1 MILTL
6 TMNPAID
13 KSTSVDALIP
23 EKKLR
28 CANVV
33 TEAGGGGINV
43 SKAIRKLGGD
53 SIAFFPSGGNN
64 GKLLE
69 KYLQELDIN
78 FKTIPFDGET
88 RESFSVNE
96 EKTGSQFRFVL
107 PGEPLNEEQVAGSLD
122 FVRNMAPHPEF
133 VVASGSLPPGVP
145 DNFFQNLAVICHERG
160 SKLIIDT
167 SGIPLKLAVNEGVYL
182 LKPNLNELATLADK
196 SSLELH
202 EVDDAALDLI
212 RAGRCEVMIVS
223 LGASGALLVTP
234 DGYEHFPAPSVKKQT
249 TVGAGDSMVGGMA
262 FKLSQGADLRDV
274 VRFGIACGT
283 AATMNKGT
291 QLFQSSDVEKLYN
304 WMIRHSDKYRLNLD

>member
-6 TMNPAID
+6 TMNPAVD

-43 SKAIRKLGGD
+43 SKAIKKLGGE
-53 SIAFFPSGGNN
+53 SIALFPSGGNN

-69 KYLQELDIN
+69 KYLQDLDIN
-78 FKTIPFDGET
+78 FKTIPFEGET
-88 RESFSVNE
+88 RESFAINE

-107 PGEPLNEEQVAGSLD
+107 PGEPLTEEQVKSSLD
-122 FVRNMAPHPEF
+122 FVRNLDPRPEF

-145 DNFFQNLAVICHERG
+145 DNYFQQLAVICHERG

-167 SGIPLKLAVNEGVYL
+167 SGIPLQLAVKEGVYL
-182 LKPNLNELATLADK
+182 LKPNLNELATLAGK
-196 SSLELH
+196 PSLELN
-202 EVDDAALDLI
+202 EVDDAALELI
-212 RAGRCEVMIVS
+212 RAGKCEVMIVS
-223 LGASGALLVTP
+223 LGASGALLVTRE
-234 DGYEHFPAPSVKKQT
+234 GYEHFPAPSVKKQT
-249 TVGAGDSMVGGMA
+249 TVGAGDSMVAGMTY
-262 FKLSQGADLRDV
+262 KLSQGADMRDV

-283 AATMNKGT
+283 AATMNRGT
-291 QLFQSSDVEKLYN
+291 QLFNPSDVEKLYD
-304 WMIRHSDKYRLNLD
+304 WMIKHSEKYRLNLD

>member
-6 TMNPAID
+6 TMNPAVD

-28 CANVV
+28 CSNVV

-43 SKAIRKLGGD
+43 SKAIKKLGGE
-53 SIAFFPSGGNN
+53 SIALFPSGGNN

-78 FKTIPFDGET
+78 FQTIPFEGET
-88 RESFSVNE
+88 RESFAVSE

-107 PGEPLNEEQVAGSLD
+107 PGESLTEEQVKSSLD
-122 FVRNMAPHPEF
+122 FVRNMDPRPEY

-145 DNFFQNLAVICHERG
+145 EDYFQQLAVICHERE

-167 SGIPLKLAVNEGVYL
+167 SGLPLQLAVKEGVYL
-182 LKPNLNELATLADK
+182 LKPNLNELATLAGK
-196 SSLELH
+196 SSLELN
-202 EVDDAALDLI
+202 EVDDAALELI
-212 RAGRCEVMIVS
+212 RAGKCEVMIVS
-223 LGASGALLVTP
+223 LGASGALLVTR

-249 TVGAGDSMVGGMA
+249 TVGAGDSMVAGMTY
-262 FKLSQGADLRDV
+262 KLSQGADMRDV

-283 AATMNKGT
+283 AATMNRGT
-291 QLFQSSDVEKLYN
+291 QLFNPSDVEKLYD
-304 WMIRHSDKYRLNLD
+304 WMIKHSEKYRLNLD